1 MPYEIFTRKIPRM
14 GTPTLGFSKIGQIT
28 FNQSASRILQ
38 KEAVEYVLLLWDG
51 AANTIAMKSTSNKK
65 DPRAY
70 RIRYNDKGNG
80 ASFSA
85 KTFLDY
91 IGLDLSE
98 RRTFPV
104 ELNPNNE
111 MFVEAQIPESFFNR
125 KQPQPRIVERSKI
138 G

>member
-1 MPYEIFTRKIPRM
+1 MPYEVFTKKSIRVGSPM
-14 GTPTLGFSKIGQIT
+14 MSFSKIGQIA
-28 FNQSASRILQ
+28 FNQTASRLLQ
-38 KEAVEYVLLLWDG
+38 KETVEYVLLLWD
-51 AANTIAMKSTSNKK
+51 ATDCKLALKSTQNKK

-91 IGLDLSE
+91 AGIDYSARKALPIDINSDL
-98 RRTFPV
+98 
-104 ELNPNNE
+104 E
-111 MFVEAQIPESFFNR
+111 MFVEVKIPESLMKNKPPQSRLFIE
-125 KQPQPRIVERSKI
+125 KQT